1 MNYKITKSKMSESKT
16 NNDCQICCETF
27 NNSNKSKVNC
37 GHCNLDA
44 CKKCVRKYLISTT
57 SGAHCMGCKN
67 AWDREFTQKS
77 LNKSFFNGSF
87 KNKRKEIL
95 FEGEK
100 ARFPE
105 TMPAVENYKNIK
117 VWQKEEKEMQ
127 IAIEQLREKLWN
139 MHREKKKIANNIRR
153 AKTGE
158 VISLCRTN

>member
-1 MNYKITKSKMSESKT
+1 MTESKT
-16 NNDCQICCETF
+16 NTECQICCDKF
-27 NNSNKSKVNC
+27 NNSTKAKVTC

-44 CKKCVRKYLISTT
+44 CKKCVRFYLLSTT

-95 FEGEK
+95 FESEK

-105 TMPAVENYKNIK
+105 TMPA
-117 VWQKEEKEMQ
+117 
-127 IAIEQLREKLWN
+127 
-139 MHREKKKIANNIRR
+139 EKKN
-153 AKTGE
+153 
-158 VISLCRTN
+158 